1 MERSSVG
8 SPIRQVRLSGRSAP
22 LDPRVHAVRADL
34 ADIALA
40 GAVTATRYVEPV
52 LRECRTSTAML
63 RSARSDD
70 AVAVSALLPG
80 ERFRALELTGDW
92 AWGTCVH
99 DGYVGFVRTA
109 ALGPPGPEPTHRVRA
124 PAALVFPG
132 PDIKLP
138 PQATLP
144 LGAPVAVAGEDGG
157 FAVLATG
164 GYVRRVQLAPR
175 GWTEP
180 DLVATAE
187 AFLGAPYL
195 WGGRTRDGI
204 DCSGLAQAA
213 VRAAG
218 LPCPRDS
225 DQQRASVGEEVAFAE
240 RRRGDLVFFPGHVGI
255 LADPDRLLHA
265 NAYWMTTLVEP
276 LADVIVRLVPTCP
289 EPVLAVRR
297 VGPAIPAPIV

>member
-1 MERSSVG
+1 MDRSSVG

-22 LDPRVHAVRADL
+22 LDPRVNAIRADL

-40 GAVTATRYVEPV
+40 GAVAAMRYAEPV
-52 LRECRTSTAML
+52 LRECRGATAML
-63 RSARSDD
+63 RSARSD
-70 AVAVSALLPG
+70 AATAVSALLPG
-80 ERFRALELTGDW
+80 ERFRVLEVVGDW

-99 DGYVGFVRTA
+99 DGYVGFIRAA
-109 ALGPPGPEPTHRVRA
+109 ALGEPGPEPSHRVRA

-132 PDIKLP
+132 LDIKLP
-138 PQATLP
+138 PQGTLP
-144 LGAPVAVAGEDGG
+144 LGAPVAVLGEDGAFARVAPGG
-157 FAVLATG
+157 F
-164 GYVRRVQLAPR
+164 VRSVQLAPIGR
-175 GWTEP
+175 TEP
-180 DLVATAE
+180 DLVKTAE

-225 DQQRASVGEEVAFAE
+225 DQQRDGVGREVAFAE

-265 NAYWMTTLVEP
+265 NAHWMTALVEP
-276 LADVIVRLVPTCP
+276 LAEVIARLVPTCP

-297 VGPAIPAPIV
+297 VEPATRAAIV